1 MTRTRIA
8 TGIAAFVVA
17 AGSITLIVP
26 ATFASG
32 NAHGGAG
39 NQSPA
44 QCVPGTCAGD
54 PLPGTEDPQQF
65 DIGTP
70 PSIEGDVDLGGGDAP
85 TAP

>member
-8 TGIAAFVVA
+8 TGIAAVAVA

-26 ATFASG
+26 ATFANG
-32 NAHGGAG
+32 NASHGD
-39 NQSPA
+39 QPA
-44 QCVPGTCAGD
+44 AHCVPGTCPGD
-54 PLPGTEDPQQF
+54 PLPGTEDPDQF

-85 TAP
+85 TAR